1 MRQRAATLAAGGVVF
16 RQAHAAARFRAM
28 PERPP
33 FPFIVGSGRSGTTL
47 LRLMLEQHPD
57 LAIPPESYFPVSM
70 RHREP
75 RYVSRAGFDLDAYVT
90 DLQGNVRFQ
99 DWNLSES
106 TVRTVLH
113 GVEPIDWA
121 EAIRRTFALY
131 AEKEGKPRYGDKTPW
146 FIMRIRE
153 LSELF
158 PESRFVHL
166 IRDGRDVALS
176 IREMSWG
183 PSKMPALAEFWAKRI
198 RTGRSE
204 GARLGPE
211 RYLELRY
218 EDLVESPTGELRRV
232 CVFLD
237 LDFREGMLAYPERA
251 PNAVLQRER
260 DQHRNLSRPVTKGL
274 RDWRTEMSPNDVAV
288 FEAVAGRE
296 LAACGY
302 ARAVPSPS
310 LATRTR
316 AKTGVEVDRQIRLA
330 QGRARKV
337 VRKVRDSVERRRSS

>member
-1 MRQRAATLAAGGVVF
+1 
-16 RQAHAAARFRAM
+16 M
-28 PERPP
+28 PERSP
-33 FPFIVGSGRSGTTL
+33 FPFVVGSGRSGTTL

-57 LAIPPESYFPVSM
+57 LAIPPESYFPISM

-75 RYVSRAGFDLDAYVT
+75 RYVSSAGFDLDAFVT
-90 DLQGNVRFQ
+90 DLLRNVRFQ
-99 DWNLSES
+99 DWGLNEQK
-106 TVRTVLH
+106 VRTALH
-113 GVEPIDWA
+113 GAEAIDWA

-131 AEKEGKPRYGDKTPW
+131 AEREGKPRYGDKTPW
-146 FIMRIRE
+146 FIMRITE

-183 PSKMPALAEFWAKRI
+183 PSRMPALAEFWAKRI
-198 RTGRSE
+198 RIGRTE

-218 EDLVESPTGELRRV
+218 EDLVEDPVSALRRV
-232 CVFLD
+232 CPFLD
-237 LDFREGMLAYPERA
+237 LDFRQEMLDYSRRA
-251 PNAVLQRER
+251 PNAVLERER
-260 DQHRNLSRPVTKGL
+260 EQHRHLSKPVTKQL
-274 RDWRTEMSPNDVAV
+274 RDWKTQMSPDDLAV

-296 LAACGY
+296 LVACGY
-302 ARAVPSPS
+302 DRAVPSPS
-310 LATRTR
+310 LSVRVR
-316 AKTGVEVDRQIRLA
+316 AGTGVELDRQIRLA

-337 VRKVRDSVERRRSS
+337 VRKVRDAAETKRPS

>member
-1 MRQRAATLAAGGVVF
+1 
-16 RQAHAAARFRAM
+16 M

-57 LAIPPESYFPVSM
+57 LAIPPESYFPISM
-70 RHREP
+70 RHRSS
-75 RYVSRAGFDLDAYVT
+75 RYTSSAGFDLDAYAT
-90 DLQGNVRFQ
+90 DLLANVRFR
-99 DWNLSES
+99 DWNLSEPA
-106 TVRTVLH
+106 VRSALH

-131 AEKEGKPRYGDKTPW
+131 AEKEDKPRYGDKTPW
-146 FIMRIRE
+146 FIMRIGE

-158 PESRFVHL
+158 AESRFVHL

-183 PSKMPALAEFWAKRI
+183 PSRMPALAEFWAKRI
-198 RTGRSE
+198 RTGRRE

-218 EDLVESPTGELRRV
+218 EDLVEEPAGELRRV
-232 CVFLD
+232 CAFLD
-237 LDFREGMLAYPERA
+237 LDFREEMLDYAGRA
-251 PNAVLQRER
+251 PDAVLERER
-260 DQHRNLSRPVTKGL
+260 HQHRHLSQPVTKGL
-274 RDWRTEMSPNDVAV
+274 RDWRSQMSPGDVAT

-296 LAACGY
+296 LVACGY
-302 ARAVPSPS
+302 ERAVPAPS
-310 LATRTR
+310 FAVRAR
-316 AKTGVEVDRQIRLA
+316 AKTGVELDRQIRLA
-330 QGRARKV
+330 KGRARKV
-337 VRKVRDSVERRRSS
+337 VRKVRDAV

>member
-1 MRQRAATLAAGGVVF
+1 
-16 RQAHAAARFRAM
+16 
-28 PERPP
+28 
-33 FPFIVGSGRSGTTL
+33 
-47 LRLMLEQHPD
+47 
-57 LAIPPESYFPVSM
+57 M

-75 RYVSRAGFDLDAYVT
+75 RYRSSAGFDLDAFVA
-90 DLQGNVRFQ
+90 DLLGNVRFQ
-99 DWNLSES
+99 DWGLSES
-106 TVRTVLH
+106 TVRSALH

-121 EAIRRTFALY
+121 EAIRRTFELY
-131 AEKEGKPRYGDKTPW
+131 AEKDGKPRYGDKTPW
-146 FIMRIRE
+146 FIMRITE

-183 PSKMPALAEFWAKRI
+183 PSRMPALAEFWAKRI
-198 RTGRSE
+198 RIGRTE

-218 EDLVESPTGELRRV
+218 EDLVEDPAGELRRV
-232 CVFLD
+232 CAFLD
-237 LDFREGMLAYPERA
+237 LDFREEMLAYPDRA
-251 PNAVLQRER
+251 PNAVLERER
-260 DQHRNLSRPVTKGL
+260 EQHRHLSKTVTKGL
-274 RDWRTEMSPNDVAV
+274 RDWRTQMSPDDVAV

-302 ARAVPSPS
+302 ERAVPSPS
-310 LATRTR
+310 LATRAR

-337 VRKVRDSVERRRSS
+337 VRKLRDSAKQTQAQIRERRRFS

>member
-1 MRQRAATLAAGGVVF
+1 ML
-16 RQAHAAARFRAM
+16 
-28 PERPP
+28 ERPP
-33 FPFIVGSGRSGTTL
+33 FPFVVGSGRSGTTL

-75 RYVSRAGFDLDAYVT
+75 RYHSSTGFDLDAFVT
-90 DLQGNVRFQ
+90 DLLRNVRFQ
-99 DWNLSES
+99 DWGLSES
-106 TVRTVLH
+106 TVRSALR

-146 FIMRIRE
+146 FIMRITE
-153 LSELF
+153 LSLLF
-158 PESRFVHL
+158 AESRFVHL

-183 PSKMPALAEFWAKRI
+183 PSRMPALAEFWAKRI
-198 RTGRSE
+198 RVGRTE

-211 RYLELRY
+211 RYHELRY
-218 EDLVESPTGELRRV
+218 EDLVEDPASELRRV
-232 CVFLD
+232 CAFLD
-237 LDFREGMLAYPERA
+237 LDFREEMLAYAGRA
-251 PNAVLQRER
+251 PDAVLERER
-260 DQHRNLSRPVTKGL
+260 DQHRHLSKAVTKGL
-274 RDWRTEMSPNDVAV
+274 RDWRTQLSPDDVAV

-296 LAACGY
+296 LVSCGY
-302 ARAVPSPS
+302 ERAVPSPS
-310 LATRTR
+310 LSVRAR
-316 AKTGVEVDRQIRLA
+316 AKTGVELDRQIRLA

-337 VRKVRDSVERRRSS
+337 VRKVRDSTEGIRERTRSS